1 MIDKKALKNGQFYWT
16 DLTVDEPDTLK
27 EFYRDLFGW
36 QEIPVAMNDGTVP
49 YTDYC
54 MNIDSH
60 TTGGGIC
67 HNRGSN
73 KGIPPQWITYFYVE
87 DIAESLATCIAKGG
101 QLIKESRKKDGTYN
115 YVIVADP
122 LGSIFG
128 MGNMQ

>member
-1 MIDKKALKNGQFYWT
+1 MIDKKLLKNGQFYWT
-16 DLTVDEPDTLK
+16 DLTVDDPDSLK

-36 QEIPVAMNDGTVP
+36 QEIPVAMNDGAGP

-54 MNIDSH
+54 MAIDTH

-73 KGIPPQWITYFYVE
+73 QGIPPQWITYFYVE
-87 DIAESLATCIAKGG
+87 DIAQSLATCLAKGG
-101 QLIKESRKKDGTYN
+101 KLVKESRKKDGTYN

-122 LGSIFG
+122 QGSIFG
-128 MGNMQ
+128 MGSMQ